1 MATVHARIRSVDGHE
16 SVLPV
21 VVPELPAVRE
31 FARQLHRAGEAWNG
45 DAFGWQGEYVPQSGQ
60 PPLDSQLAFTP
71 AEFCT
76 NTCRSRDSRHL
87 IRSWP
92 SHRPNSVSVK
102 AACGFFH

>member
-1 MATVHARIRSVDGHE
+1 VATVHARIRSVDGHE

-71 AEFCT
+71 AEFCIGE
-76 NTCRSRDSRHL
+76 SSVWFFSLMWEHGHDSQPVEFLDDSGIVRE
-87 IRSWP
+87 
-92 SHRPNSVSVK
+92 
-102 AACGFFH
+102 

>member
-31 FARQLHRAGEAWNG
+31 FAEQLHRAGEAWNG

-71 AEFCT
+71 AEFCIGE
-76 NTCRSRDSRHL
+76 SGVWFFSLMWEHGHDSQPVEFLDDSGIVRE
-87 IRSWP
+87 
-92 SHRPNSVSVK
+92 
-102 AACGFFH
+102 